1 MRNEVMPV
9 DEPVKEEYRPSDTE
23 VLKAHEINI
32 RFLSGRGCMIRV
44 GCKEIAFED
53 NQKAM
58 EALNAYI
65 ANPYEESQKWNQIFN
80 Q

>member
-1 MRNEVMPV
+1 MTHEVTTPAG
-9 DEPVKEEYRPSDTE
+9 EKEFRPSNGE
-23 VLKAHEINI
+23 LLKDHEINI

-44 GCKEIAFED
+44 GCREIAFED
-53 NQKAM
+53 NQKAI
-58 EALNAYI
+58 EALNAYV